1 VDASKAVL
9 TASEVKAALP
19 TPSQLG
25 SKWKS
30 GVASGTSSS
39 TSGSD
44 GTYSPAK
51 CSFSSSSGTFK
62 GLSLTGSAQKPL
74 ATATAKFKQAGATAF
89 AFKGASVT
97 VSSYKDELDSS
108 KLGAIRDRLAQCQ
121 KFSYT
126 DSNGVTSDFR
136 VLPLSLPN
144 YGDQT
149 LAFRVQASVSMFV
162 LVIDIVEITSGH
174 NLVSIYQAG
183 LGGVDTKLAANAA
196 KATMADL
203 TKATAK

>member
-1 VDASKAVL
+1 
-9 TASEVKAALP
+9 
-19 TPSQLG
+19 
-25 SKWKS
+25 
-30 GVASGTSSS
+30 
-39 TSGSD
+39 
-44 GTYSPAK
+44 
-51 CSFSSSSGTFK
+51 
-62 GLSLTGSAQKPL
+62 
-74 ATATAKFKQAGATAF
+74 
-89 AFKGASVT
+89 
-97 VSSYKDELDSS
+97 
-108 KLGAIRDRLAQCQ
+108 
-121 KFSYT
+121 
-126 DSNGVTSDFR
+126 VTSDFR